1 MSKAHQKGP
10 KYETRLPQVQ
20 ALIEQG
26 LNGKQIAAA
35 LGISYCATNNFIK
48 KARDRGDLPPAR
60 EPRVQW
66 KQVGTGSVRDALKR
80 QSYEFQTW
88 VARQAERNKVD
99 AVDVIVSAALDQYYE
114 ETESAC
120 PAE

>member
-60 EPRVQW
+60 QPRVQW
-66 KQVGTGSVRDALKR
+66 KQIGTGSVRDALNR
-80 QSYEFQTW
+80 QPYDFQAW
-88 VARQAERNKVD
+88 IARQAEKSNVS
-99 AVDVIVSAALDQYYE
+99 ASDVLVSAALDQYYE
-114 ETESAC
+114 ETENA
-120 PAE
+120 